1 MTELIDTGISAMAPL
16 EADYSAITP
25 PPAKSELHEQQLR
38 ILAYPID
45 LYSRMAVALEDPTEI
60 LELFEELLDF
70 AARTPEL
77 SAKVS
82 SKLADSFEGLA

>member
-1 MTELIDTGISAMAPL
+1 MSRDPFLCLAVRSRHL
-16 EADYSAITP
+16 EEWRHRRTRS
-25 PPAKSELHEQQLR
+25 QLQ
-38 ILAYPID
+38 ILADAID